1 MTHTTIISPQD
12 ARARIDD
19 PSWVFIDCRFS
30 LADPNAGQRAYADA
44 HLPGAVYAHLD
55 EDLSSPVTETSGRH
69 PLPDAARLA
78 AQLGDWGIGPGI
90 QVVAYDDASGA
101 FAARLWWLLHWLG
114 HSEVAVLDG
123 GFEAWQSL
131 GLPTTAAQSKPQPV
145 AFSGTPDDAMWLT
158 SDATETAL
166 AGGDA
171 LLIDA
176 RGPERFRGEVEP
188 VDRVAGHVPGA
199 VNAPFAG
206 NLNDQGR
213 LLPAEDLRARFA
225 PLVEQAGADGV
236 IHMCGSGVTACHNM
250 LAMAAAG
257 LPMGRLYAG
266 SWSEWI
272 RNPDRA
278 VASGS

>member
-1 MTHTTIISPQD
+1 MTHTAIISPQD

-30 LADPNAGQRAYADA
+30 LADPDAGQRAYANG

-55 EDLSSPVTETSGRH
+55 EHLSSPVTETSGRH

-78 AQLGDWGIGPGI
+78 AQLGDWGVGHGI

-131 GLPTTAAQSKPQPV
+131 GLPTTAVQSKPRPV
-145 AFSGTPDDAMWLT
+145 AFSGTPDDAMWIT

-176 RGPERFRGEVEP
+176 RGPERFRGELEP
-188 VDRVAGHVPGA
+188 VDPVAGHVPGA

-213 LLPAEDLRARFA
+213 LLPAGDLRARFA
-225 PLVEQAGADGV
+225 PLAEQAGADGV